1 MESITSFLSPES
13 TERRK
18 AATIDAAFSS
28 LRAAGAGAAVD
39 EFYPKIVAAI
49 RSGNLDEFDALGGRL
64 LDFASKNMDVPAE
77 AKAEQNDMARSIG
90 QLIPYADK
98 QNIVIPQAD
107 LAATAKAFR
116 SGDEV
121 AKSAAANNLGKL
133 IGDAIKIQQDEPKPL
148 VRFEDGSTG
157 YVGTQTLSRYNN
169 RGEVIPFGNTNAE
182 KFSELAQVSLVPVEI
197 NANPQA
203 YIANQVPDFTS
214 TQLKEQAIAE
224 ARDLYDQGNPVE
236 AAQKLNAFGI
246 RGTLGGAVSPNELVD
261 IFGERRIKETTPTPS
276 TPAPVRKPI
285 GDIIK

>member
-39 EFYPKIVAAI
+39 EFHPKIVAAI
-49 RSGNLDEFDALGGRL
+49 KSGNLDEFDALGGRL
-64 LDFASKNMDVPAE
+64 LDFASKNMAIPAE

-90 QLIPYADK
+90 QALSLADQ

-107 LAATAKAFR
+107 LAATAKAFL

-121 AKSAAANNLGKL
+121 AKSAAANKLGKL
-133 IGDAIKIQQDEPKPL
+133 IGDVIKIQQDEPKPL

-182 KFSELAQVSLVPVEI
+182 KFSELAEKSLVPVEI

-203 YIANQVPDFTS
+203 YVANQVPDFTS

-224 ARDLYDQGNPVE
+224 ARNLYDQGNPVE

-246 RGTLGGAVSPNELVD
+246 RGTLGGAVSPNELIE
-261 IFGERRIKETTPTPS
+261 IFGERRIQETTPAPS
-276 TPAPVRKPI
+276 NPAPVRKPI